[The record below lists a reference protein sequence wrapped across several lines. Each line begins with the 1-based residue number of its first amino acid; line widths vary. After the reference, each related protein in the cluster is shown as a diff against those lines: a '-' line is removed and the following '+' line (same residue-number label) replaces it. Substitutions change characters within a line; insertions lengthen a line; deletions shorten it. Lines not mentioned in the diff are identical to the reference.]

1 MLVFPWHVHSQSF
14 SCGTSRSTMET
25 YNSTSTYVLC
35 LTVVLHMMLVKG
47 AELAIK
53 ALPQPIR
60 IPSKA
65 LLNQFI
71 QSCIHKCKNCIK
83 PFFLFK
89 QLCAFWSS
97 AWTGLSWLD
106 RWYHTLHMVLLH
118 LSHVLPQHGFV
129 HYISYWS
136 WSHIV
141 DKTTTLK
148 RPSAYSAQSSHPD
161 LNNRFTVKISF
172 YCH

>member
-1 MLVFPWHVHSQSF
+1 MLVFPRHVHSQSF
-14 SCGTSRSTMET
+14 SCGTICSTIET
-25 YNSTSTYVLC
+25 YNSPATYVLR

-60 IPSKA
+60 IPPKA

-71 QSCIHKCKNCIK
+71 QSCIHQCKNCIK
-83 PFFLFK
+83 PFLFK

-106 RWYHTLHMVLLH
+106 RQYHILHMVRLH
-118 LSHVLPQHGFV
+118 LSHAWPQHGFV
-129 HYISYWS
+129 HYISY
-136 WSHIV
+136 
-141 DKTTTLK
+141 
-148 RPSAYSAQSSHPD
+148 
-161 LNNRFTVKISF
+161 
-172 YCH
+172 